1 MKTNYYRD
9 KLELN
14 KNNMKQTWS
23 TLKEAIGKQNNKL
36 NFPKS
41 FNIDNK
47 NVSNRSEIAEQFNKY
62 FSKIGASTANNVP
75 KTSKKYTDYIQ
86 NPSLNSMLLEQI
98 DQHHII
104 DAANK
109 LKPKTSSGHDD
120 ISTKIMNETIQNI
133 ILPIT
138 HIINRSFASGILP
151 DQMKRA
157 KVIPIYKSSSQNE
170 LSPHQP
176 TTCLFKINR
185 ENNVQKSYVVP
196 GQQKYP
202 L

>member
-1 MKTNYYRD
+1 MNKPNQENITYYKSYINIYNKLKRAMKTNYYRD

-14 KNNMKQTWS
+14 KNNMKQTCS

-36 NFPKS
+36 NFPQS
-41 FNIDNK
+41 FNIDNT

-98 DQHHII
+98 DQQHII

-120 ISTKIMNETIQNI
+120 MSTK
-133 ILPIT
+133 L
-138 HIINRSFASGILP
+138 
-151 DQMKRA
+151 MK
-157 KVIPIYKSSSQNE
+157 
-170 LSPHQP
+170 
-176 TTCLFKINR
+176 
-185 ENNVQKSYVVP
+185 
-196 GQQKYP
+196 
-202 L
+202 

>member
-1 MKTNYYRD
+1 MNKPNHENITYYKSYINMYNKLKRAMKTNYYRD

-36 NFPKS
+36 NFSQS

-62 FSKIGASTANNVP
+62 FSKIGASTANNVH

-86 NPSLNSMLLEQI
+86 NPSLNNMLLEQI
-98 DQHHII
+98 DQQHII
-104 DAANK
+104 DAANE
-109 LKPKTSSGHDD
+109 LKPKSISGHDD
-120 ISTKIMNETIQNI
+120 ISTKLMKETIQNI

-138 HIINRSFASGILP
+138 HISNNKDHLP
-151 DQMKRA
+151 VEFSLIK
-157 KVIPIYKSSSQNE
+157 
-170 LSPHQP
+170 
-176 TTCLFKINR
+176 
-185 ENNVQKSYVVP
+185 
-196 GQQKYP
+196 
-202 L
+202 